1 MKVKFESPLSSVAER
16 RALHRRS
23 TLLFQ
28 EISLQRPKTGE
39 EGAYEMDEHG
49 ETPQQPEGTPNRP
62 AIDAKPMI
70 RDAIQ

>member
-1 MKVKFESPLSSVAER
+1 MSLKLKFESPLSSVAER

-49 ETPQQPEGTPNRP
+49 EIGEGDLG
-62 AIDAKPMI
+62 ISDEQE
-70 RDAIQ
+70 IQR

>member
-1 MKVKFESPLSSVAER
+1 MWLVNIRSKVKFESPLSSVAER
-16 RALHRRS
+16 RALQRRS

-49 ETPQQPEGTPNRP
+49 EIGEGDLGISDEEEINR
-62 AIDAKPMI
+62 
-70 RDAIQ
+70 

>member
-1 MKVKFESPLSSVAER
+1 MSSVAER
-16 RALHRRS
+16 RALQRRS

-49 ETPQQPEGTPNRP
+49 EIGEGDLG
-62 AIDAKPMI
+62 ISDEEE
-70 RDAIQ
+70 IQR